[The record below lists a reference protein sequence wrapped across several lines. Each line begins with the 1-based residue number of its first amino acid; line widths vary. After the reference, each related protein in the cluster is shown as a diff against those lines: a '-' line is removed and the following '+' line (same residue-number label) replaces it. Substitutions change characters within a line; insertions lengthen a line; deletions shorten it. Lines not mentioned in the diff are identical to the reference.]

1 MGDVLSLCQAVAVD
15 SSQRLKLYDGFN
27 QFLLLALAREV
38 GDFNITVNA
47 ILPGATVTEVA
58 RETVSPEQ
66 MKAMIQSRCIKRPQE
81 VSDLTGLVGFLC
93 SREADFITGQSFV
106 VDGGLTVT

>member
-1 MGDVLSLCQAVAVD
+1 M
-15 SSQRLKLYDGFN
+15 
-27 QFLLLALAREV
+27 
-38 GDFNITVNA
+38 
-47 ILPGATVTEVA
+47 TEVVQ
-58 RETVSPEQ
+58 EIVWSEQ

-93 SREADFITGQSFV
+93 SRDADFITGQSFV

>member
-1 MGDVLSLCQAVAVD
+1 MNQQAARRSARLTCGPCQVHTLNGGRD
-15 SSQRLKLYDGFN
+15 CEFH
-27 QFLLLALAREV
+27 
-38 GDFNITVNA
+38 ITVNA

-81 VSDLTGLVGFLC
+81 VSDLTGVVGFLC
-93 SREADFITGQSFV
+93 SKEADFITGQSFV

>member
-1 MGDVLSLCQAVAVD
+1 MFRGYLGDGERGRA
-15 SSQRLKLYDGFN
+15 
-27 QFLLLALAREV
+27 
-38 GDFNITVNA
+38 FNITVNA

-81 VSDLTGLVGFLC
+81 VSDLTGVVGFLC
-93 SREADFITGQSFV
+93 SKKRTLSLDNLS
-106 VDGGLTVT
+106 LWTVA